1 MKILHVIPSLH
12 GGGAEKFCID
22 LCNEMSKTHDVT
34 ICSLFDISENMF
46 MAKAISS
53 RVKVVTLN
61 KKLGFDSSIFLKI
74 FKLMRQ
80 EKYEIVNTHL
90 RALIYSLLGIFF
102 TKSKFFHTVH
112 NMANKE
118 TSDINMKLH
127 KAFFKFLDVRPI
139 AISSMVLKSIKAEY
153 GNEYNILIENGVKK
167 PSVTEKYSEVQK
179 EVMSLKH
186 NKSTKVILTIGR
198 ISAQKNH
205 KMLIK
210 VVNRLILEGENII
223 LLLIGDDYE
232 NGKPLLSELKTI
244 ASKGIYFL
252 GMKENVADYLLCA
265 DVFCLPSLY
274 EGLPITLLESLALG
288 IPSICTPAGGIVD
301 VINDGENG
309 WVSENF
315 SEEAFYQTI
324 KKYLASDEVTKL
336 RVSSNAKQSYVNK
349 YSIALTSKNYINL
362 YTDAFKSYRDIG

>member
-1 MKILHVIPSLH
+1 MKILHIIPSLH

-34 ICSLFDISENMF
+34 ICSLFDIEKDMF

-53 RVKVVTLN
+53 RVKVITLN
-61 KKLGFDSSIFLKI
+61 KKLGFDSSIFFKI
-74 FKLMRQ
+74 FKLMRK

-90 RALIYSLLGIFF
+90 RALMYSALGVFF
-102 TKSKFFHTVH
+102 TKSRFFHTVH

-118 TSDINMKLH
+118 TSKINMNLYKI
-127 KAFFKFLDVRPI
+127 FFKFLHVTPI
-139 AISSMVLKSIKAEY
+139 AISRMVLESIKTEY
-153 GNEYNILIENGVKK
+153 GNEYNVLIENGVSK
-167 PSVTEKYSEVQK
+167 PRATEKLDEVKK
-179 EVMSLKH
+179 EVLLLKH
-186 NKSTKVILTIGR
+186 DESTKVFLTIGR
-198 ISAQKNH
+198 IAAQKNH

-210 VVNRLILEGENII
+210 VFNRLVLEGENII

-232 NGKPLLSELKTI
+232 DKKPLLSELKI
-244 ASKGIYFL
+244 MASKGVYFL
-252 GMKENVADYLLCA
+252 GMKENVADYFLCA
-265 DVFCLPSLY
+265 DVFCLSSLY

-309 WVSENF
+309 WLSKDF
-315 SEEAFYQTI
+315 SEEAFYQAI

-336 RVSSNAKQSYVNK
+336 KVSSNAKDSFVKK

-362 YTDAFKSYRDIG
+362 YEETENV